1 MCVFSFFNI
10 RRNILYFECGHITNR
25 LVECTRKIKKKVTCS
40 LNSVKTLYWR
50 KYCSLPVDP
59 LPPKRI
65 RNPSVPHAPVRNHRL
80 NETEQKVWRPLV
92 SFALLLVRIRP
103 MRCAISH
110 LVSAQLRK
118 FSPPRTCTA
127 TAVPFMP
134 LLVCADCDIS
144 SASNLLSLRHTMCPL
159 RRDPGC
165 AFPSNNL
172 LHFYSWSCATLYA
185 TSRRRLTANWRSNSA
200 TNCVTMGTCAHLHV
214 GR

>member
-1 MCVFSFFNI
+1 MRPHKKKSL
-10 RRNILYFECGHITNR
+10 NILGEKKRFNVDNVFDYLARSLLFLDLAQLPSGR
-25 LVECTRKIKKKVTCS
+25 LVECTRQIKKKVTCS
-40 LNSVKTLYWR
+40 LNSVKTQYWR

-59 LPPKRI
+59 LPPKRN
-65 RNPSVPHAPVRNHRL
+65 RSPPVPHAPVRNHRL
-80 NETEQKVWRPLV
+80 NETEQKVWPPLV

-118 FSPPRTCTA
+118 ISPPRTCTA

-172 LHFYSWSCATLYA
+172 LHFYS
-185 TSRRRLTANWRSNSA
+185 
-200 TNCVTMGTCAHLHV
+200 
-214 GR
+214 